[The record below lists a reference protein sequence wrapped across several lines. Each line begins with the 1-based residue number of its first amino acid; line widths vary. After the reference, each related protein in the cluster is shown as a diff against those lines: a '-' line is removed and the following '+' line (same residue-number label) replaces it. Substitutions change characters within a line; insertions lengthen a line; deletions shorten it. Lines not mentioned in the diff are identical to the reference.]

1 MEVVVGL
8 FMFTTG
14 LFMTGRLYH
23 LNCHRPAEKHVFLAT
38 DATTNHINNL

>member
-23 LNCHRPAEKHVFLAT
+23 LNCHRQTDRHTFLAADT
-38 DATTNHINNL
+38 TTNQTNGL